1 MSNTITITGRATAE
15 PELKYT
21 ASGKAV
27 CSFTVADNH
36 RKKDQSGQ
44 WVDDGATFLRVN
56 AWEHLAE
63 ECAEKITKG
72 ATVTVTGSLRQ
83 RDYETREGEKRS
95 SFEVQV
101 SEVALTLPRFAPR
114 EGGMS
119 SGRFQRQSQQ
129 QQAQQPQEDP
139 WGSAPAFGGDQDAD
153 SAPPF

>member
-15 PELKYT
+15 PDLKYT

-36 RKKDQSGQ
+36 RKKNPAGE
-44 WVDDGATFLRVN
+44 WVDDGVTFLRVN

-101 SEVALTLPRFAPR
+101 SEAALTLPRFAPR

-119 SGRFQRQSQQ
+119 SGRFQRPS
-129 QQAQQPQEDP
+129 QQAQPQDDP
-139 WGSAPAFGGDQDAD
+139 WGSAPQQQAFAP
-153 SAPPF
+153 SNEEPPF